1 MASKQ
6 GFNIQRVLRFIV
18 INFPVVVTEG
28 KNVSI
33 LIIVIVMIFI
43 LFTLATHFVIFVF
56 IISMIYPHFV
66 AVFRA
71 QSVSAGMP
79 FSLDRSRNMAA
90 GYRIFNVVLARRIQV
105 SPSLLRCVFT
115 GPEVAQMKHESPD
128 QRIKLLFA
136 EDGED
141 TASMAVSDTWY
152 QDYLALPKA
161 KRPVM
166 RTYTLR
172 ELRVDAQEVDVEFV
186 LHGDGGPAS
195 RWATH
200 ARPGDALQ
208 MVAPNGAS
216 DENSGGY
223 EWLDN
228 DSVRQALLIADE
240 TALPAAMGI
249 LEQLAKKT
257 NPPRVQAFFTVP
269 HEADFQ
275 LQDFPFADVHW
286 LARDR
291 QDDLLS
297 VVEREVTIPAYALA
311 REQSTEEDSLDG
323 ELLWERAREA
333 AGFQA
338 WVAAESTLVKNLRR
352 SLIEKQQLNRDCAS
366 FMAYWA
372 QGRA

>member
-1 MASKQ
+1 
-6 GFNIQRVLRFIV
+6 
-18 INFPVVVTEG
+18 
-28 KNVSI
+28 
-33 LIIVIVMIFI
+33 
-43 LFTLATHFVIFVF
+43 
-56 IISMIYPHFV
+56 
-66 AVFRA
+66 
-71 QSVSAGMP
+71 
-79 FSLDRSRNMAA
+79 MAA

-115 GPEVAQMKHESPD
+115 GPDVARMKHESPD

-136 EDGED
+136 AEGEE
-141 TASMAVSDTWY
+141 TATMTVSDSWY

-172 ELRVDAQEVDVEFV
+172 ELRVNAQEVDVEFV

-195 RWATH
+195 CWATH

-216 DENSGGY
+216 AEDSGGY

-257 NPPRVQAFFTVP
+257 NPPQVQAFFTVP
-269 HEADFQ
+269 QEADFQ
-275 LQDFPFADVHW
+275 MKVFPFADVHW
-286 LARDR
+286 LAREK

-311 REQSTEEDSLDG
+311 REQSTEEQSLDG
-323 ELLWERAREA
+323 SLLWERASEA
-333 AGFQA
+333 EGFQA

-352 SLIEKQQLNRDCAS
+352 SLIEEQQLNRECAS

>member
-1 MASKQ
+1 
-6 GFNIQRVLRFIV
+6 
-18 INFPVVVTEG
+18 
-28 KNVSI
+28 
-33 LIIVIVMIFI
+33 
-43 LFTLATHFVIFVF
+43 
-56 IISMIYPHFV
+56 
-66 AVFRA
+66 
-71 QSVSAGMP
+71 
-79 FSLDRSRNMAA
+79 MAA

-115 GPEVAQMKHESPD
+115 GPDVALMKHESPD

-136 EDGED
+136 AEGQE
-141 TASMAVSDTWY
+141 TATMTVSDSWY

-172 ELRVDAQEVDVEFV
+172 ELRVNAQEVDVEFV

-195 RWATH
+195 CWATH

-216 DENSGGY
+216 DEDSGGY

-269 HEADFQ
+269 QEADFQ
-275 LQDFPFADVHW
+275 MKVFPFADVHW
-286 LARDR
+286 LAREK

-311 REQSTEEDSLDG
+311 REQSTEEQSLDG
-323 ELLWERAREA
+323 SLLWERASEA
-333 AGFQA
+333 EGFQA

-352 SLIEKQQLNRDCAS
+352 SLIEEQQLNRECAS

>member
-1 MASKQ
+1 
-6 GFNIQRVLRFIV
+6 
-18 INFPVVVTEG
+18 
-28 KNVSI
+28 
-33 LIIVIVMIFI
+33 
-43 LFTLATHFVIFVF
+43 
-56 IISMIYPHFV
+56 
-66 AVFRA
+66 
-71 QSVSAGMP
+71 
-79 FSLDRSRNMAA
+79 MAA
-90 GYRIFNVVLARRIQV
+90 GYRIFNVVLTRRIQV

-115 GPEVAQMKHESPD
+115 GPDVAQMKHESPD
-128 QRIKLLFA
+128 QRIKLLFTT
-136 EDGED
+136 EGEE
-141 TASMAVSDTWY
+141 TATMSVSDSWY

-200 ARPGDALQ
+200 ATPGDALQ

-216 DENSGGY
+216 DEDSGGY

-249 LEQLAKKT
+249 LEELAKKP
-257 NPPRVQAFFTVP
+257 NPPHVQAFFTVP

-275 LQDFPFADVHW
+275 PQAFPFADVRW

-291 QDDLLS
+291 NDDLLS
-297 VVEREVTIPAYALA
+297 TVEREVTLPAYALA
-311 REQSTEEDSLDG
+311 GEQSTEEHSLDG
-323 ELLWERAREA
+323 SLLWERASEA

-352 SLIEKQQLNRDCAS
+352 SLIEKQQLNRECAS